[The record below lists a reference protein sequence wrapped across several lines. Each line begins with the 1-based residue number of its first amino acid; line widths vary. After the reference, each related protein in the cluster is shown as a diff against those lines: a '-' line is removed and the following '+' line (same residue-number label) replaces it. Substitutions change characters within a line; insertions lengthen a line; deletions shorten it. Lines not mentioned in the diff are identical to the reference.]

1 VAAHGLRVTTV
12 SPGLMRTGSPIN
24 ASFKGQHDQEFAWF
38 AIADSIP
45 GMSIG
50 AERAAG
56 QILEACRYGD
66 PELTISLPAK
76 LAVMAAAVAP
86 TVFAGLMAAAVRFLP
101 GPAGPSGDHTERGR
115 DTRSPWAPSL
125 VTTLSDRAAVVNNE
139 V

>member
-1 VAAHGLRVTTV
+1 MQACLPAMKRRAFGRIVNVSSIGGRIAVPHLAPYSASKFALVGLSDAVRAEVAAHGIRVTTV

-50 AERAAG
+50 AERAAR

-76 LAVMAAAVAP
+76 VAVV
-86 TVFAGLMAAAVRFLP
+86 
-101 GPAGPSGDHTERGR
+101 
-115 DTRSPWAPSL
+115 SL
-125 VTTLSDRAAVVNNE
+125 VSARQRP
-139 V
+139 